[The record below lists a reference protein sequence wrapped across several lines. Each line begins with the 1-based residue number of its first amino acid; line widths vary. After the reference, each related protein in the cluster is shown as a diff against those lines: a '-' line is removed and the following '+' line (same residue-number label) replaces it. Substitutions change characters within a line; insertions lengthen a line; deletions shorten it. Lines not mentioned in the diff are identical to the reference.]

1 MAKAILVMG
10 KSGTGKSYSLR
21 NFADGEVGIINVLSK
36 DLPFRG
42 APKTFNSDNYEDIK
56 QALDKSK
63 ATTLVIDD
71 AGYLITNEFMRRSND
86 KGYQKFT
93 DLANN
98 FYNLIMFIKRK
109 LSNDKIVY
117 IVMHE
122 EEKEAGEVKPKTI
135 GKLLDEKISIEGLFT
150 IVLRSHKTQDGYFF
164 RTQSDGYDVAKSPAD
179 MFEAEEIDND
189 LKVVNDIIREYYGIE
204 EAE

>member
-10 KSGTGKSYSLR
+10 KSGTGKSYSMR
-21 NFADGEVGIINVLSK
+21 NFTNGEVGIINVLSK
-36 DLPFRG
+36 DLPFRD
-42 APKTFNSDNYEDIK
+42 APKTFDSDNYDAIK
-56 QALDKSK
+56 QALEKSK
-63 ATTLVIDD
+63 ASTLVIDD
-71 AGYLITNEFMRRSND
+71 AGYLITNEFMRRSNE
-86 KGYQKFT
+86 KGFQKFT

-98 FYNLIMFIKRK
+98 FYNLIMYIKK
-109 LSNDKIVY
+109 ELDPNKIVY
-117 IVMHE
+117 LVMHE
-122 EEKEAGEVKPKTI
+122 EEKDMGEVKPKTI

-189 LKVVNDIIREYYGIE
+189 LKMVNDIIREYYGIE

>member
-1 MAKAILVMG
+1 MAKAILIMG

-21 NFADGEVGIINVLSK
+21 NFADGEAGIINVLGK
-36 DLPFRG
+36 ELPFRN
-42 APKTFNSDNYEDIK
+42 APKTYDSDNYENIK
-56 QALDKSK
+56 SALTKSK
-63 ATTLVIDD
+63 ASTLVVDD
-71 AGYLITNEFMRRSND
+71 AGYLITNEFMRRSNE

-98 FYNLIMFIKRK
+98 FFNLIMFIKRD
-109 LSNDKIVY
+109 LSDDKVVY
-117 IVMHE
+117 LVMHE
-122 EEKEAGEVKPKTI
+122 DEKEAGEVRPKTI
-135 GKLLDEKISIEGLFT
+135 GKLLDEKISIEGMFT

-179 MFEAEEIDND
+179 MFDAEEIDND
-189 LKVVNDIIREYYGIE
+189 LKQVNDIIREYYGIK